1 MILNFFFTKITFN
14 MKYLKKIIFLD
25 LLLEYVLLKR
35 KIIKLKMKVEL

>member
-1 MILNFFFTKITFN
+1 